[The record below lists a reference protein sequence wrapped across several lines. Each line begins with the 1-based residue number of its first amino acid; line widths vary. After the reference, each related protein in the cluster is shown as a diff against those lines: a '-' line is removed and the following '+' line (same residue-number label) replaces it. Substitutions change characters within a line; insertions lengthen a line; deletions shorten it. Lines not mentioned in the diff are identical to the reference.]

1 MRKDRISGFFNEAL
15 ETMSPDQREEY
26 RTKKLAEITEHAYK
40 NSPAFK
46 NRMDEAGLQPKDI
59 KTISDLVKL
68 PLLKKADLVQ
78 LQKKDLPFGGL
89 VGVPMDK
96 IRRIY
101 ISPGPIYEPWDNE
114 YNDIRWTQ
122 AFYALGMRAGDIVQ
136 NTFSYHMVIFAFWL
150 DEAAKMLNCTVIP
163 MGVGNTEAQV
173 EVMKNLKTTAYL
185 GTPSFLLNIAER
197 AEAMG
202 LDPRTD
208 LSLEVGFVAAEML
221 PESLRDNLEDKFGMT
236 ICQSYGTADVGCL
249 GYECIHKNGMHIP
262 EDCIVE
268 IVDPDTGKQLPPG
281 QAGEVVAT
289 VFDKAYPLI
298 HFGTGDLSYIEEGE
312 CPCGR
317 SSARLMKILG
327 RVDQL
332 VKTRGMFIHPGQ
344 VDEVAKKVPA
354 LARCQVVITRKE
366 HKDEITFVAEL
377 KEEVK
382 DKEELRR
389 RLENYTK
396 EVIKLRCEIKFVPP
410 GTIPDGYKKVDDRR
424 VWE

>member
-1 MRKDRISGFFNEAL
+1 MVDRGTGFFNEAL

-26 RTKKLAEITEHAYK
+26 RTKKLMEIVDHAYK
-40 NSPAFK
+40 NSSAFK
-46 NRMDEAGLQPKDI
+46 NRIDEAGLEPKDI
-59 KTISDLVKL
+59 KTISDLQKL
-68 PLLKKADLVQ
+68 PLLKKAELVA
-78 LQKKDLPFGGL
+78 LQTKNLPFGGL
-89 VGVPMDK
+89 VGVSMNK

-101 ISPGPIYEPWDNE
+101 ISPGPIYEPWD
-114 YNDIRWTQ
+114 YDYDDIRWTQ
-122 AFYALGMRAGDIVQ
+122 ALYALGMRPGDIVQ

-150 DEAAKMLNCTVIP
+150 DEAVKMLNCTVIP

-197 AEAMG
+197 AESVG
-202 LDPRTD
+202 LDPRND

-221 PESLRDNLEDKFGMT
+221 PESLRDKLEDKFGM
-236 ICQSYGTADVGCL
+236 IVRQSYGTADVGCL
-249 GYECIHKNGMHIP
+249 SYECVHKNGMHIP

-268 IVDPDTGKQLPPG
+268 IVDPDTGQQLPPG

-289 VFDKAYPLI
+289 VFDNAYPLI

-317 SSARLMKILG
+317 SSPRLMKILS

-332 VKTRGMFIHPGQ
+332 VKVRGVFIHPGQ
-344 VDEVAKKVPA
+344 VDDVAKRAPS
-354 LARCQVVITRKE
+354 LARCQVVVTRRE

-382 DKEELRR
+382 DKKEMRGK
-389 RLENYTK
+389 LENDIK
-396 EVIKLRCEIKFVPP
+396 EIIKLRCEVKFVPP
-410 GTIPDGYKKVDDRR
+410 GTIPDGYRKVDDRR
-424 VWE
+424 IWE